1 MLSADF
7 NLEGTKIVS
16 AGMDHRFLEIHVN
29 VFSSFFMSMF
39 LIFDWFSASRFGS
52 LTVKHWRRLLNFHTH
67 TILSR
72 PRLFSRQVTFVPWGF
87 QAFQNIF
94 SELCHFPDFST
105 RDIHR
110 NYVDCCRCFEDYVS
124 VLIFLLDLTSPGG
137 LVTLCCPSLVRIA

>member
-1 MLSADF
+1 MTASLTYVLLLLLRDEVLSADF

-52 LTVKHWRRLLNFHTH
+52 LTVKHWRRPLNFHTH

-72 PRLFSRQVTFVPWGF
+72 PRLFSQQVTLFLGGFRHFKLFSQSFVT
-87 QAFQNIF
+87 
-94 SELCHFPDFST
+94 S
-105 RDIHR
+105 
-110 NYVDCCRCFEDYVS
+110 
-124 VLIFLLDLTSPGG
+124 LTSALETFTGIMLTAAG
-137 LVTLCCPSLVRIA
+137 ALKIMFQCEYSCWT